1 MELKFTKMQG
11 LGNDFMVI
19 DQINQ
24 DFEPNPE
31 QIKAWSDRNTGI
43 GFDQLLLVSEPTK
56 TGVEFRYRIF
66 NADGSEVEQCG
77 NGARCFARFVAEKG
91 LTQNRSIPVE
101 TCTGNILLELKE
113 DDNVTVNMGQPI
125 LAPDAIPLMADSAA
139 ETYEFLV
146 DNTAYQLSCIS
157 MGNPHGVLLVNNT
170 ETAPVNKLGP
180 RLENHPKF
188 PNRAN
193 IGFMQIIDRS
203 SIKLRVFERGVG
215 ETRACGTGACAA
227 AVAAIQRGLTD
238 NVVAVT
244 LPGGT
249 LQIEWQGGNAPVLM
263 TGPATTVYEGILV
276 I

>member
-1 MELKFTKMQG
+1 MELKFTKMHG

-19 DQINQ
+19 DQISQ
-24 DFEPNPE
+24 EFEPNPA
-31 QIKAWSDRNTGI
+31 QIKIWSDRNTGI

-56 TGVEFRYRIF
+56 AGVEFRYRIF

-77 NGARCFARFVAEKG
+77 NGARCFARYVADKG
-91 LTQNRSIPVE
+91 LTQNKSIPVE
-101 TCTGNILLELKE
+101 TCTGNIRLELN
-113 DDNVTVNMGQPI
+113 DDGNVTVNMGQPI
-125 LAPDAIPLMADSAA
+125 LAPDAIPLVADETA
-139 ETYEFLV
+139 ETYTFLV
-146 DNTAYQLSCIS
+146 DNTAYQLSCVS
-157 MGNPHGVLLVNNT
+157 MGNPHGVLLVDST
-170 ETAPVNKLGP
+170 DTAPVNKLGP

-193 IGFMQIIDRS
+193 IGFMQIIDRT

-215 ETRACGTGACAA
+215 ETKACGTGACAA

-238 NVVAVT
+238 NVVAVI